1 MAVGWAAAQIPPKE
15 KTLKKMLSIVALA
28 SATLWSAGP
37 AAAQD
42 AVKVAEVPADTIS
55 LHYHRPDGS
64 YAGWGVHFWESFEK
78 VKDGQIVGG
87 KDKSDMPILGI
98 SWASPMK
105 PTGTDDFGPYWQVKA
120 NEFRN
125 GKINYIIH
133 KGDSKDCAKDSTWML
148 PQGRQVFINAGDCT
162 PYFTLE
168 EALKARK

>member
-1 MAVGWAAAQIPPKE
+1 MKRLAWIAALGTA
-15 KTLKKMLSIVALA
+15 AL
-28 SATLWSAGP
+28 LSAGP

-42 AVKVAEVPADTIS
+42 AVKAAEVPADTIS
-55 LHYHRPDGS
+55 LHYYRPDGS

-78 VKDGQIVGG
+78 VKDGQIVGPR
-87 KDKSDMPILGI
+87 DKADMPIMGI
-98 SWASPMK
+98 SWGSPMK
-105 PTGTDDFGPYWQVKA
+105 PTGQDGFGMYWQVKA

-133 KGDSKDCAKDSTWML
+133 KGDNKDCTKDSTWML

>member
-1 MAVGWAAAQIPPKE
+1 MKRLAWIAALGTAA
-15 KTLKKMLSIVALA
+15 LLS
-28 SATLWSAGP
+28 SGP

-42 AVKVAEVPADTIS
+42 AVKAAEVPADSIS
-55 LHYHRPDGS
+55 LHYYRPDGN

-78 VKDGQIVGG
+78 VKDGQIVGPR
-87 KDKSDMPILGI
+87 DKADMPIMGI
-98 SWASPMK
+98 SWSSPMK
-105 PTGTDDFGPYWQVKA
+105 PTGEDGFGMYWQVKA

-133 KGDSKDCAKDSTWML
+133 KGDNKDCTKDSTWML
-148 PQGRQVFINAGDCT
+148 PQGRQVFINQGDCT